1 MESKLLEHRLQQRDN
16 LLNLIKTI
24 QEEVKGNKLH
34 LHTLNR
40 EKAELEDEMEGL
52 SNRLKSILRE
62 KEILFSK
69 LMSAERVLE
78 ELQHHN

>member
-1 MESKLLEHRLQQRDN
+1 LQG
-16 LLNLIKTI
+16 LIKTI

-34 LHTLNR
+34 LHTLNK
-40 EKAELEDEMEGL
+40 EKSELEDELEAL

-69 LMSAERVLE
+69 LMSAERTLE
-78 ELQHHN
+78 